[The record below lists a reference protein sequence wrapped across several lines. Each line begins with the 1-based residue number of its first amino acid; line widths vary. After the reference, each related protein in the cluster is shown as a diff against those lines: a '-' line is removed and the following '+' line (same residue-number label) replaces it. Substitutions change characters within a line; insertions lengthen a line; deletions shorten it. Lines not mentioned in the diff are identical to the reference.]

1 MAETVRSRS
10 LAAGGC
16 FFLTTCAGFL
26 RPELNYQFVERPDDD
41 VIWGSPLPE
50 ILGGA
55 RSRNQPITEG
65 PSADPGLEVARIEVM
80 AGGQGGSPNGR
91 HSRPVG

>member
-65 PSADPGLEVARIEVM
+65 PSADPGLEPRFSE
-80 AGGQGGSPNGR
+80 
-91 HSRPVG
+91 